1 MADVISRLR
10 LESGEFDSK
19 IKRAGQELL
28 AYSEHCKKTGVQ
40 MGFAN
45 KDAKDFAAQ
54 LGKMSTT
61 ATTTRGKIS
70 ELSDAFVNLKIM
82 YNQMTDAEKKGQFG
96 KNLSASLDQLK
107 GRINDA
113 KKDLSSVTNELNGS
127 KFGQFGNVIDT
138 IGHKLGLTTNATE
151 LLTSKTALMYSG
163 IGAGIAII
171 GKATQE
177 WAAYNAELAKQ
188 DQITTVTTGLKG
200 PGADAMT
207 DAARAMVDTY
217 NVDFR
222 EAINAANTLM
232 SQFGVSGSEAIQL
245 LRDGMQGMI
254 QGDGPKLLSMIQ
266 QYAPAFRDAGIS
278 ASQLVAVIHNSE
290 GGIFTDQNMN
300 AIVMGI
306 KNIRLMTNA
315 TSEALAKLGIDGQD
329 MSRKLS
335 DGSMTIFDAL
345 KQVAGAIKNVD
356 SNSKAAGEVM
366 QQVFGRQGVTAGT
379 NLGKA
384 IETLNTNLEETK
396 RQTGEV
402 GDAFAELQT
411 ANEKLNIAIR
421 DCFEYDGW
429 DQMAKGIQAKLVTAL
444 ANVLQM
450 ISNIKGALGGFSVG
464 QQQGDIKNG
473 GGSFIDNAVDKLKGG
488 KTPGKER
495 MMRNQIQAYTKQIF
509 RINDQIAD
517 IQNKIGE
524 DMDGNMSIVY
534 EKQIRTLENR
544 RDAIRKNMN
553 EYERRANEVLNAP
566 GNTHAANNIKPLP
579 DTKPT
584 KSGGNRS
591 NIDTQQQRQ
600 DDRIR
605 KQYEDA
611 MRKAEREIVLY
622 AGEISTAIE
631 VQKKIDKANRDLE
644 SAQKRLVDAQ
654 RERSTAKESG
664 DLKAYYAAE
673 KKVTAAQ
680 QEVTRLETVK
690 VNIEQGKVDLP
701 DMPKPNET
709 VKVSFKATTQNID
722 AQIAHLKEEM
732 SQLQVGSIQFNMA
745 NTNMVDMTT
754 LQTIVNEQLKAGLTL
769 DPAIIQSFYDQ
780 ITSGADVVDEK
791 WKGLLETLNE
801 SRKAMNL
808 PELNIDLKTG
818 KVQGNDEEEK
828 GESLGDK
835 YANMVGGLS
844 SVASGLQQMGIK
856 LPEGVQK
863 LLGIA
868 QGIMSVVSGVG
879 TIISVFQI
887 PLQTANNANLMANST
902 SLMTNTFTMGALIEA
917 LWANSA
923 SNWFGFANGGI
934 VPHAANGFN
943 GTVGGNHYSGD
954 VTPILANA
962 GEVVLNRAQVGNL
975 ADQLEGSNTQNM
987 RLEATV
993 RGEDIRLALNNNGRR
1008 TGRGEYVQSTRRM

>member
-19 IKRAGQELL
+19 IKRAGHELL

-151 LLTSKTALMYSG
+151 LLTSKTALMYSS

-171 GKATQE
+171 GKATWE

-232 SQFGVSGSEAIQL
+232 TQFGETGDSATKLIK
-245 LRDGMQGMI
+245 DGMQGMI

-402 GDAFAELQT
+402 GDAFADLQT

-473 GGSFIDNAVDKLKGG
+473 GGSAIDRMIKNLGDG
-488 KTPGKER
+488 KSQGKKVIYQK
-495 MMRNQIQAYTKQIF
+495 QIGNYTNQIF
-509 RINDQIAD
+509 RINDQIAEL
-517 IQNKIGE
+517 QQKAGE
-524 DMDGNMSIVY
+524 DMDGNMSLVY

-553 EYERRANEVLNAP
+553 EYERRANEVLNAT
-566 GNTHAANNIKPLP
+566 GNTKATDNIKPLP

-584 KSGGNRS
+584 KSGGNKKDPELEMREY
-591 NIDTQQQRQ
+591 QL
-600 DDRIR
+600 
-605 KQYEDA
+605 KKWEDA
-611 MRKAEREIVLY
+611 ERKADFEVGKIREK
-622 AGEISTAIE
+622 EIKDAE
-631 VQKKIDKANRDLE
+631 
-644 SAQKRLVDAQ
+644 KR
-654 RERSTAKESG
+654 AKELQPNTVGINIQTNSG
-664 DLKAYYAAE
+664 LSAYISDLKKQIDDAE
-673 KKVTAAQ
+673 IGSYMYQSLSNQLADTTMLQ
-680 QEVTRLETVK
+680 NLVK
-690 VNIEQGKVDLP
+690 ES
-701 DMPKPNET
+701 M
-709 VKVSFKATTQNID
+709 
-722 AQIAHLKEEM
+722 
-732 SQLQVGSIQFNMA
+732 
-745 NTNMVDMTT
+745 
-754 LQTIVNEQLKAGLTL
+754 KAGLGTAMF
-769 DPAIIQSFYDQ
+769 DAVDE
-780 ITSGADVVDEK
+780 SGADIWTRAMEGAVNDADWQAIADVINKKLEEMGRE
-791 WKGLLETLNE
+791 GLKLNFG
-801 SRKAMNL
+801 
-808 PELNIDLKTG
+808 TG
-818 KVQGNDEEEK
+818 DVSGGGNNEQEEK

-887 PLQTANNANLMANST
+887 PLQIANNANLMANST

>member
-1 MADVISRLR
+1 MADVITRLK
-10 LESGEFDSK
+10 LESGEYDSK
-19 IKRAGQELL
+19 IKRATQGLLQMEQECRKVGGTL
-28 AYSEHCKKTGVQ
+28 AVLE
-40 MGFAN
+40 
-45 KDAKDFAAQ
+45 KDQLEFVKG
-54 LGKMSTT
+54 LGKMQTVSTSV
-61 ATTTRGKIS
+61 RGKIG
-70 ELSDAFVNLKIM
+70 ELSSAYTELRSQ
-82 YNQMTDAEKKGQFG
+82 YNRLTDAEKRGEFG
-96 KNLSASLDQLK
+96 RALSSSLDQLK
-107 GRINDA
+107 VRI
-113 KKDLSSVTNELNGS
+113 KDSRTELESINRELSGS
-127 KFGQFGNVIDT
+127 KFGQFGSMIDIVGQKFGVT
-138 IGHKLGLTTNATE
+138 GNLTE
-151 LLTSKTALMYSG
+151 LLTSKTAMLTAG
-163 IGAGIAII
+163 IGASIAVI
-171 GKATQE
+171 GKATE
-177 WAAYNAELAKQ
+177 AWTKYNSELAKQ

-222 EAINAANTLM
+222 EAINAANMLM

-524 DMDGNMSIVY
+524 DMDGNMSVVY

-566 GNTHAANNIKPLP
+566 GNTNATNNIKPLH

-584 KSGGNRS
+584 KSGGNKKDPELEMREY
-591 NIDTQQQRQ
+591 QL
-600 DDRIR
+600 
-605 KQYEDA
+605 KKWEDA
-611 MRKAEREIVLY
+611 ERKAAFEVGKIREK
-622 AGEISTAIE
+622 EIKDAE
-631 VQKKIDKANRDLE
+631 
-644 SAQKRLVDAQ
+644 KR
-654 RERSTAKESG
+654 AKELQPNTVGINIQTNSG
-664 DLKAYYAAE
+664 LSAYISDLKKQIDNAE
-673 KKVTAAQ
+673 IGSYMYQSLSNQLADTTMLQ
-680 QEVTRLETVK
+680 NLVK
-690 VNIEQGKVDLP
+690 ES
-701 DMPKPNET
+701 M
-709 VKVSFKATTQNID
+709 
-722 AQIAHLKEEM
+722 
-732 SQLQVGSIQFNMA
+732 
-745 NTNMVDMTT
+745 
-754 LQTIVNEQLKAGLTL
+754 KAGLGTAMF
-769 DPAIIQSFYDQ
+769 DAVDE
-780 ITSGADVVDEK
+780 SGADIWTRAMEGAVNDADWQAIADVINKKLEEMGRE
-791 WKGLLETLNE
+791 GLKLNFG
-801 SRKAMNL
+801 
-808 PELNIDLKTG
+808 TG
-818 KVQGNDEEEK
+818 DVSGGGNKEQEE

-835 YANMVGGLS
+835 STKLVSGLS

-863 LLGIA
+863 MLGIA
-868 QGIMSVVSGVG
+868 QGVMTVVSGVG

-887 PLQTANNANLMANST
+887 PLQTKQTIST
-902 SLMTNTFTMGALIEA
+902 DLNTASLTFNTAALWAVETA
-917 LWANSA
+917 LWANST
-923 SNWFGFANGGI
+923 SNWLGFANGGI
-934 VPHAANGFN
+934 IPHAASGHY
-943 GTVGGNHYSGD
+943 VGGENYSGD
-954 VTPILANA
+954 TTPILANA
-962 GEVVLNRAQVGNL
+962 GELILNKAEQGNL
-975 ADQLEGSNTQNM
+975 ATQLEGSNTQNM
-987 RLEATV
+987 RLEATIK
-993 RGEDIRLALNNNGRR
+993 GEDIRLSLNNNSRR
-1008 TGRGEYVQSTRRM
+1008 RGRGEYVTNKFVRG